1 MYSKFLNKKTQLP
14 FVIATKAS
22 EHYKQN
28 KDVSYLGRCD
38 ESGNITIPAEQD
50 EEYQRRTLQ
59 DHLNSVE
66 ANLKKKTVRIA
77 EPNLGSDESELT
89 TDIDDEA

>member
-1 MYSKFLNKKTQLP
+1 MYSKFLNVKTQLP

-22 EHYKQN
+22 EHYKDN
-28 KDVSYLGRCD
+28 KDVIYLGRCD
-38 ESGNITIPAEQD
+38 EQGNITIPAEQD

-59 DHLNSVE
+59 DHLDSVE
-66 ANLKKKTVRIA
+66 ANLKKKVAPIA
-77 EPNLGSDESELT
+77 ESDLGDDNELT